1 MRNPA
6 GSQLPAH
13 SCSKT
18 ALRSFMLGSRM
29 AAQSSGDLLCGTQIR
44 RDSET
49 SLSSSMT
56 IKKTRVREGFV
67 RVSRHQWLRRRRD
80 CDGNDLPRF
89 RKRSRQ
95 SNEGSRFQRSFL
107 KPLQALL
114 VLRTSHRDHRANR
127 GGAMSDRR
135 GRRKATGTLCRL
147 GGAQSH
153 RWLLRIGTVENL
165 DILCDH
171 NSLGGTRRLIPLTQ
185 VALYVKSGAIGLAR
199 HGGPRRLTVDSS
211 RFLAARAIWPW
222 HMPWPAPQTCRHVSQ

>member
-1 MRNPA
+1 
-6 GSQLPAH
+6 
-13 SCSKT
+13 
-18 ALRSFMLGSRM
+18 
-29 AAQSSGDLLCGTQIR
+29 
-44 RDSET
+44 
-49 SLSSSMT
+49 MT
-56 IKKTRVREGFV
+56 CLE
-67 RVSRHQWLRRRRD
+67 
-80 CDGNDLPRF
+80 F

-185 VALYVKSGAIGLAR
+185 VALYVEVRSDRIGAPWRATSSNRGFIALSRCSSDLALAYAMACAANMSTR
-199 HGGPRRLTVDSS
+199 ISMNSYFATTAGSTGTFRSKRCWGSPPGATPGPLEAKRPGAVPAACLVPFSRR
-211 RFLAARAIWPW
+211 AAERPY
-222 HMPWPAPQTCRHVSQ
+222 